1 MTLQLK
7 VPSMVCSGC
16 VETVTKAIKTVDAN
30 ANVTIDLPSKTVTLE
45 SQASEASLKQAIINT
60 GHTVE

>member
-1 MTLQLK
+1 MVLQFK

-45 SQASEASLKQAIINT
+45 SQASEASLKQAIIDT

>member
-1 MTLQLK
+1 MLLQLK
-7 VPSMVCSGC
+7 VPSMVCTGC